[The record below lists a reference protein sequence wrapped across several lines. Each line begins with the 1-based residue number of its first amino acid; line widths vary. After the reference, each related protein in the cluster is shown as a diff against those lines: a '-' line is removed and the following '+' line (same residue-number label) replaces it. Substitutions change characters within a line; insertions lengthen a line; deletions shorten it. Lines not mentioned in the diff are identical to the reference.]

1 MPTFRY
7 TAIDAKG
14 KSVRGVM
21 DAASERVIADR
32 VYGQGQLLTQA
43 VEIGKRAGFFD
54 FLNVDL
60 SFERAISTAIL
71 ARLTRELAVMLAAG
85 QDIDHAL
92 QFLVE
97 ISEDQRSRRVVEA
110 LRNQVRGGSSLAAA
124 LTDHPR
130 VFSRLYVSIV
140 RAGEAGGN
148 LAESLTQLAELLERE
163 SRLTATIQSAMIY
176 PTLLVIGAVATV
188 VFLLTYVLPQFTP
201 IFEQAGAQLPGPTRL
216 LIAAGAT
223 VRDDGVL
230 LLFALL
236 AAVLV
241 FYRLLQAPD
250 PRRVFDRLMLALPI
264 VGTLIQRTQAG
275 RLART
280 LGTLLQNGVGLVGA
294 LAIARGVLNSMVAV
308 EIVDRAAVR
317 VKAGARLAA
326 ALADGQFFP
335 TQTIH
340 LLQLGEETGRL
351 GEMAL
356 RAAAI
361 HDEQVGQ
368 SVQRLV
374 ALLVPLITIVMGM
387 IVAGIVSAL
396 LLAMLSLNDLAL

>member
-7 TAIDAKG
+7 TAVDAKG
-14 KSVRGVM
+14 KTVRGVT
-21 DAASERVIADR
+21 DAASKKAIADR
-32 VYGQGQLLTQA
+32 IYGEGQLLTRA
-43 VEIGKRAGFFD
+43 VEVGKRQTFLD
-54 FLNVDL
+54 FLHSDL
-60 SFERAISTAIL
+60 KIERAMSTAKL

-92 QFLVE
+92 QFIVE
-97 ISEDQRSRRVVEA
+97 ISEDRRSRRVVEA
-110 LRNQVRGGSSLAAA
+110 LRNQVRGGSSLATA
-124 LTDHPR
+124 LSDHPQ

-148 LAESLTQLAELLERE
+148 LDESLDQLADLLERE
-163 SRLTATIQSAMIY
+163 ARLAATIQSALTY
-176 PTLLVIGAVATV
+176 PILLLAGAIATV

-201 IFEQAGAQLPGPTRL
+201 IFRQAGAQLPAPTRF
-216 LIAAGAT
+216 LIAAGAF
-223 VRDDGVL
+223 VRDDGVVVL
-230 LLFALL
+230 CLLL
-236 AAVLV
+236 AAALTV
-241 FYRLLQAPD
+241 YRLLQGPG
-250 PRRVFDRLMLALPI
+250 PRRVFDRFLLSLPV
-264 VGTLIQRTQAG
+264 VGTLVRRTQAG

-280 LGTLLQNGVGLVGA
+280 LGTLLRNGVGLVGA
-294 LAIARGVLNSMVAV
+294 LVIARGVLRNVIAV
-308 EIVDRAAVR
+308 EIVDSATRQ
-317 VKAGARLAA
+317 VKAGTRLAP
-326 ALADGQFFP
+326 ALASGEFFP

-340 LLQLGEETGRL
+340 LLKLGEETGRL

-368 SVQRLV
+368 IVERLV
-374 ALLVPLITIVMGM
+374 ALMVPAITIVMGM